1 MNDHKNDYLRKK
13 TVMQLAEFEMMRDA
27 LSIPN
32 TVSRKTPKSASHII
46 KSVDFA
52 RAGKGADAA
61 SVLEALDNGAT
72 RANAI
77 LTTGMATR
85 HLRAG
90 FEIIDT
96 HNSH

>member
-32 TVSRKTPKSASHII
+32 TVSPKTPKSGSHII

-52 RAGKGADAA
+52 GAGQGAAA
-61 SVLEALDNGAT
+61 AAVLEALDSGAT
-72 RANAI
+72 KANAI
-77 LTTGMATR
+77 LTTGLATR

-90 FEIIDT
+90 FEILG
-96 HNSH
+96 SHSLN